1 MAAARCF
8 RLGACAVVALIGTLT
23 GVARA
28 TAADPTPP
36 AGFGLAAPT
45 VVLQGGAVTLAVKV
59 TPGANPASTG
69 ISVTADLTSI
79 GGPSSQQLFDDATQG
94 DLVAA
99 DNLFVVDASVS
110 AATATGPKEIPVTI
124 TDAEGRLG
132 AAVISFSVI
141 EAVVVQKE
149 PPDASA
155 GGPYTVAEGGSTQLT
170 AGGSTPTRDA
180 DSLTYAWDLDND
192 GVFETSGKSVRF
204 SAGTLDGPST
214 RTVTVRVSDGA
225 LSGTSQATVDVANVA
240 PTAILSAP
248 ASAFAGSTFTLA
260 LTNPSDPSGADVA
273 AGFTYAFDC
282 GAGYTAFGS
291 AASASCSAT
300 DTGTLSVG
308 GKIRDKDGGVTEYRG
323 QVSVVVT
330 VASLCELTKSL
341 MTGAEIAAA
350 LCVKL
355 DAAAAAAERGNEAS
369 KQGELGAYRNQVDAQ
384 IGKTVSASAA
394 ELLKRLSTRF

>member
-1 MAAARCF
+1 
-8 RLGACAVVALIGTLT
+8 
-23 GVARA
+23 
-28 TAADPTPP
+28 
-36 AGFGLAAPT
+36 
-45 VVLQGGAVTLAVKV
+45 
-59 TPGANPASTG
+59 
-69 ISVTADLTSI
+69 
-79 GGPSSQQLFDDATQG
+79 
-94 DLVAA
+94 
-99 DNLFVVDASVS
+99 
-110 AATATGPKEIPVTI
+110 
-124 TDAEGRLG
+124 
-132 AAVISFSVI
+132 
-141 EAVVVQKE
+141 
-149 PPDASA
+149 
-155 GGPYTVAEGGSTQLT
+155 
-170 AGGSTPTRDA
+170 
-180 DSLTYAWDLDND
+180 
-192 GVFETSGKSVRF
+192 
-204 SAGTLDGPST
+204 
-214 RTVTVRVSDGA
+214 VSDGA

-248 ASAFAGSTFTLA
+248 ASAFAGSTFALA